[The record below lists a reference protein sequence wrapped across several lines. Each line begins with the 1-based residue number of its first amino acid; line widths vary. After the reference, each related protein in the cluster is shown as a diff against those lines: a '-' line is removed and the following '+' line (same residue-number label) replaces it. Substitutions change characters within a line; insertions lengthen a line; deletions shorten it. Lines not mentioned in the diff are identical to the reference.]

1 MPIIKTNADDVVTRL
16 QNDLEII
23 NQKLTVITGL
33 KKGEAIS
40 SSFVS
45 GIRRVTEERKYSD
58 VESLEILPLLEKV
71 LSKMNELDREIL
83 KKTNITGQILR
94 RKSNGD
100 LFCQPSYLTVT
111 DRLLDLHT
119 QSLRVGSNRNLLIS
133 GSVPDISKDLKVVP
147 ILSTMTSGSTA
158 VEVELLKMEKGI
170 NSELQNRLETVMSQL
185 NDSQKSEI
193 KANLAMSESND
204 AIKSMQNEL
213 NETKKINEEFRKNLA
228 QESSATSIIEAN
240 RKAGYE
246 SLNGQ
251 IVTLEGRNRM
261 LEEQLEI
268 EVASNQDAITAI
280 KTAASNL
287 KNNEDFLQIGSAN
300 LSKGIS
306 ESLKELSNSLSY
318 IIDSH
323 KIEAEKV
330 LNNHKIEAENILNNH
345 KIEAENILNNHK
357 IEAENIL
364 RINKELSSEISSL
377 MLVKD
382 TVHNDYMSLLSV
394 HDILKSDNLNNIK
407 KYDEM
412 IENLKNEK
420 NNEIRNSDKNN
431 EKRNSDFNEKY
442 TNLMEEF
449 ETFKEDTLNMVN
461 NHQKIIDFYKIAIND
476 NTVKNKDE
484 NEKNAVKDTEI
495 SLLKSSILKSE
506 KDIADIKNMNSELKI
521 LNIELTNQIKLIP
534 IPKPDDGKNIDVL
547 ENEISNLKFEIVQI
561 NLELQSSQKL
571 IITLKDKI
579 REMGG
584 KDISFMDSFEEVS
597 MYKRMNMCIH

>member
-16 QNDLEII
+16 QNDLEKI

-33 KKGEAIS
+33 KKGEAIT

-83 KKTNITGQILR
+83 KKTNTTGQILR

-119 QSLRVGSNRNLLIS
+119 QSLRVGSNCNLLIS
-133 GSVPDISKDLKVVP
+133 GSVPDISKDLKLVP

-170 NSELQNRLETVMSQL
+170 SSELQNRLETVMSQL

-193 KANLAMSESND
+193 KANLAMSESKD

-213 NETKKINEEFRKNLA
+213 NEMKNFNEEYKKNLA
-228 QESSATSIIEAN
+228 QESSASSVIEAN

-287 KNNEDFLQIGSAN
+287 KKNEDFLQIGSAN

-306 ESLKELSNSLSY
+306 ESLKELSNSLRY
-318 IIDSH
+318 VIDNH
-323 KIEAEKV
+323 EIKVEK
-330 LNNHKIEAENILNNH
+330 
-345 KIEAENILNNHK
+345 ILNNHK

-382 TVHNDYMSLLSV
+382 SVHNDYISLLSV
-394 HDILKSDNLNNIK
+394 HEILKSDNLNIIK
-407 KYDEM
+407 EYDEM

-420 NNEIRNSDKNN
+420 NNELRNNDKND
-431 EKRNSDFNEKY
+431 EKRNIDYTEKY
-442 TNLMEEF
+442 TILMKEF
-449 ETFKEDTLNMVN
+449 ETFREDTLNMVN

-484 NEKNAVKDTEI
+484 NEKNAVKDNEI
-495 SLLKSSILKSE
+495 LLLKSSILKSE
-506 KDIADIKNMNSELKI
+506 QIIADLKNMNSELKI
-521 LNIELTNQIKLIP
+521 LNTELTNQIKLIP
-534 IPKPDDGKNIDVL
+534 IPKPDEGKSIDVL
-547 ENEISNLKFEIVQI
+547 VNENSDLKFEILQI
-561 NLELQSSQKL
+561 NVELQSSQKL

-597 MYKRMNMCIH
+597 IYKWMNICIY